1 MARRTLAFVVLV
13 VACTATM
20 GVVVAL
26 AALGHRDP
34 VIAGAATAARPR
46 AAVPARP
53 YLVFRSLDRSK
64 GAERFG
70 VLSVTGAADP
80 ARGRR
85 AAGLQCERVYAAAT
99 GGLCLARGGSLTG
112 AYQAL
117 VLGANL
123 RVRAHVALSGVPS
136 RARVSADG
144 HYGATTTFVS
154 GHSYAVAG
162 TFSTQTTLIDMRR
175 GKRVAD
181 LESFRVTNRGRRVDA
196 PDVNFWGVT
205 FARQSDRFYATLAY
219 GGHTHLIEGSV
230 KARTARVIHDNVEC
244 PSLSPDGTRIGYKKL
259 VGSKPAVWRFHV
271 LDLATGRETPLAETR
286 PIDDQLEWLDDD
298 NLLYRS
304 GEEIWTVRADGTGA
318 PRRYLAKADSPAV
331 VR

>member
-13 VACTATM
+13 VACMATV

-26 AALGHRDP
+26 AALGHEDP
-34 VIAGAATAARPR
+34 VADAAPERAR
-46 AAVPARP
+46 AAKPTRP
-53 YLVFRSLDRSK
+53 YLVFRSLDRQAGPK
-64 GAERFG
+64 RFG
-70 VLSVTGAADP
+70 VLSVTGAVDP
-80 ARGRR
+80 VRGRR
-85 AAGLQCERVYAAAT
+85 AAGLQCERVYAAAS

-112 AYQAL
+112 AYRAV
-117 VLGANL
+117 VLGADL
-123 RVRAHVALSGVPS
+123 RARGHIALSGVPS

-144 HYGATTTFVS
+144 RYGATTTFVS
-154 GHSYAVAG
+154 GHSYAEPG

-181 LESFRVTNRGRRVDA
+181 LESFRVTNAGRRVDA

-205 FARQSDRFYATLAY
+205 FARESDRFYATLAY

-271 LDLATGRETPLAETR
+271 LDLKTGRETPLAETR
-286 PIDDQLEWLDDD
+286 PIDDQLEWLDEA
-298 NLLYRS
+298 NLLYGN

-318 PRRYLAKADSPAV
+318 PRRYLAEANSPAV